1 MKIGAVKMLAA
12 EESDI
17 NTLLTQVGLLHDII
31 FTVFFLLTIRI
42 RVKRIR
48 IKVIVSNSKTESKW

>member
-31 FTVFFLLTIRI
+31 FTVFFI
-42 RVKRIR
+42 
-48 IKVIVSNSKTESKW
+48 NNQNKTKKNQNKSHCF

>member
-31 FTVFFLLTIRI
+31 FTVFF
-42 RVKRIR
+42 VNNQNK
-48 IKVIVSNSKTESKW
+48 SKKNQNKSHCF

>member
-1 MKIGAVKMLAA
+1 MKIGAVKMLTA

-31 FTVFFLLTIRI
+31 FTVFLLTIRI
-42 RVKRIR
+42 RLKRIR